1 MSIPAAMQESTDRD
15 KLRSARY
22 SMLTRTTPMAKIQ
35 LEHLLSR
42 LRPLL
47 ATLITG
53 FRVGEY
59 RLRREAAIALSK
71 FKCERATNFL
81 LENFESDNIQDFM
94 ALALGNIESSRA
106 ISLLMQALNDSQQ
119 EVRFNAAQALG
130 MIKSPEAFNVL
141 MESLNEYADTN
152 ISGGTAT
159 SGGGRIF
166 FEEEAIISAINALGK
181 IKNNLS
187 TPLLK
192 RILAQDKS
200 PRIRASIIMA
210 LGMMS
215 NDRMLPIFQAAL
227 RDEDSRVRANAIEA
241 IEGLKSSSIVG
252 IIQPYL
258 DDPNNRVR
266 ANVAKAIWKFGDFDV
281 SDTLNQMLTH
291 ADKLY
296 RASAAYALGEIRDVR
311 FIPKLAMALRDDD
324 ADVRRN
330 AANAL
335 KKLQSPDAVK
345 LLTPL
350 MDDPNYDVRVQ
361 VVQAIVRCSPA
372 SIPDLLVP
380 RLEREENPI
389 VKATLIS
396 CIAETS
402 DTLYCDLLFKFLD
415 DPDSRVVSNTIEALQ
430 KLNASAPPQKLI
442 GLLKRLLSHEDNRIK
457 TNAIRALWS
466 WNEHSVLDNLHQLLH
481 HSELRHRQSA
491 MYVLGEIGTAL
502 SNDSSVTTS
511 VNTLI
516 AELLEPGVAESAAA
530 APAQPAEHPAPE
542 APPATLPVKPAPAAG
557 PASAPPQPEPPAPE
571 PPAETFDQELE
582 QAANAVNARE
592 FEQALAIYTSIIEA
606 QPENFKAILG
616 LANLH
621 YIRKNFADAAP
632 LYEKA
637 LAQQPNLVKAHY
649 NLGTIAYFQK
659 DFQKA
664 RDHLVQALTLYP
676 KLLGAYLILAQIFQ
690 FGGRTEESIKLLTK
704 AVELSPRNPVLFQ
717 KLAMLH
723 LHARNFDKA
732 TDVLTRAISLS
743 PLDIESNL
751 LLAYCLQATSRSA
764 EAFKAFDATLRA
776 CAQSPSQDESLKA
789 LMQSYLFVKSTLKE
803 S

>member
-1 MSIPAAMQESTDRD
+1 
-15 KLRSARY
+15 
-22 SMLTRTTPMAKIQ
+22 MATIQ
-35 LEHLLSR
+35 LDQLLSR

-53 FRVGEY
+53 FRIGEY

-152 ISGGTAT
+152 ISGGTAA
-159 SGGGRIF
+159 GGGGKIF

-215 NDRMLPIFQAAL
+215 NERMLPIFQAAL

-296 RASAAYALGEIRDVR
+296 RASAAYALGEIHDVR
-311 FIPKLAMALRDDD
+311 FIPKLATALRDDD

-350 MDDPNYDVRVQ
+350 LDDPNYDVRVQ

-380 RLEREENPI
+380 RLDREENPI

-396 CIAETS
+396 CIAETA
-402 DTLYCDLLFKFLD
+402 DPLYSDLLFKFLE

-430 KLNASAPPQKLI
+430 KLNKSAPPQKLI
-442 GLLKRLLSHEDNRIK
+442 AFLKRLLSHEDNRIK

-466 WNEHSVLDNLHQLLH
+466 WNEYSVLDNLHQLLN

-502 SNDSSVTTS
+502 SNDPSVNTS
-511 VNTLI
+511 VNTLV

-530 APAQPAEHPAPE
+530 APTPPAEQPAPE
-542 APPATLPVKPAPAAG
+542 APPTAQPPARPTPPAEPAPAPLQ
-557 PASAPPQPEPPAPE
+557 PAVPAPE
-571 PPAETFDQELE
+571 PPIETFDQELE

-592 FEQALAIYTSIIEA
+592 FEQAMAIYTSIIEA
-606 QPENFKAILG
+606 QPDNFKAILG
-616 LANLH
+616 LANLQ
-621 YIRKNFADAAP
+621 YIRKNFAEAAP

-664 RDHLVQALTLYP
+664 RDHLVKALTLYP

-723 LHARNFDKA
+723 LHARNFDQA
-732 TDVLTRAISLS
+732 TEVLTRAISLS

-764 EAFKAFDATLRA
+764 DAFKAFDATLKA
-776 CAQSPSQDESLKA
+776 CAQSPNQEESLKA